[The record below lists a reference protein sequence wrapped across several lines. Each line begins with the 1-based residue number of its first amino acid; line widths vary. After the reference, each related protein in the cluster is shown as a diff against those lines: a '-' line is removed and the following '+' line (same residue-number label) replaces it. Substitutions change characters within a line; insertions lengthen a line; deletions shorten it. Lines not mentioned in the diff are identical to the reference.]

1 MKCTKLLKTLLP
13 LVLIILVLSNFQ
25 QVDTFA
31 LTVGT
36 ILTVAGLGRMV
47 VENVLTAWEFVDATS
62 PKMETD
68 IPFMKY
74 KQKKI
79 FAKLNDLSTEINS
92 IEHRVSQ
99 VKIKQIFF
107 FLL

>member
-1 MKCTKLLKTLLP
+1 MKLTKLLKPLP
-13 LVLIILVLSNFQ
+13 LVLIVLVLINFK

-31 LTVGT
+31 LTAGA
-36 ILTVAGLGRMV
+36 ILTVASLGRMV
-47 VENVLTAWEFVDATS
+47 VENVLTAWEFVDASS

-79 FAKLNDLSTEINS
+79 FAKLNDLSTQIHS
-92 IEHRVSQ
+92 IEHRVSDFLHYLKKK
-99 VKIKQIFF
+99 KIN
-107 FLL
+107 